1 MTTVQY
7 DQSPNA
13 AVGGGEMTTTTALVR
28 YEAARQALA
37 EAVRV
42 DDVKDIRDYAVAAAA
57 YARQAK
63 DVDMLNNAI
72 EIRERAERRAGEIL
86 IEMRERGERD
96 TGTGGDR
103 RSQLHAATVKLAD
116 LGIDKTQ
123 SSRWQAKARLS
134 DDEFEQHLD
143 RVKRNAVAAA
153 TDPTI
158 EINPRA
164 RKSNGPS
171 SNKADHKP
179 GSHAASASKRLPR
192 SHTNDIALCNHTNR
206 QMAAVEALTALQ
218 EAANESLS
226 AVAVDPA
233 DIVVLWRDYAA
244 LDLIIDWLHKVREL
258 AAVRYGV

>member
-1 MTTVQY
+1 M
-7 DQSPNA
+7 
-13 AVGGGEMTTTTALVR
+13 TTTALDR
-28 YEAARQALA
+28 YDAARKALA

-42 DDVKDIRDYAVAAAA
+42 DDVKEIRDYAVAAAA

-96 TGTGGDR
+96 TGAGGDR
-103 RSQLHAATVKLAD
+103 RSQLQAATVKLAD

-134 DDEFEQHLD
+134 DDEFEQHVD

-158 EINPRA
+158 EIDPGRA
-164 RKSNGPS
+164 ILMGRRPIRLVTSR
-171 SNKADHKP
+171 DHTQLRRRS
-179 GSHAASASKRLPR
+179 GCRDRRLTTSHFATIP
-192 SHTNDIALCNHTNR
+192 IAGWAQSR
-206 QMAAVEALTALQ
+206 
-218 EAANESLS
+218 
-226 AVAVDPA
+226 
-233 DIVVLWRDYAA
+233 R
-244 LDLIIDWLHKVREL
+244 
-258 AAVRYGV
+258 